1 MSVNVKEMKDDAVV
15 DVKVNKAF
23 YLMVKAVLY
32 TLFLE
37 IQKFENHEEL
47 IKEIAEKKYVDLNDI
62 QRSFYTV
69 TLLLAEIERQ
79 ATDNNLYNE
88 STIEPE
94 SMTD

>member
-1 MSVNVKEMKDDAVV
+1 MAVNVKEMKDDAVV
-15 DVKVNKAF
+15 DIKINKAF
-23 YLMVKAVLY
+23 YLMVKAILY

-47 IKEIAEKKYVDLNDI
+47 IKEISEKKYVDLNDT

-79 ATDNNLYNE
+79 ATDNNLYTE

>member
-94 SMTD
+94 SMID